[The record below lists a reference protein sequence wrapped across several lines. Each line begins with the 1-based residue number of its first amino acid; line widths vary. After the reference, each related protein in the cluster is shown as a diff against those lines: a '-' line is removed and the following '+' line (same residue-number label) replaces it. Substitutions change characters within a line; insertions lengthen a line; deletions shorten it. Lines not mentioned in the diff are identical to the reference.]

1 MSGGAR
7 AGTRRV
13 QVPDA
18 GRYFIPPHTL
28 AALARARGGAQAV
41 TLLRSGQLS
50 KRKLLVRA
58 LHQAA
63 VRRGGSDGLDAVYPR
78 LLDLSRRDPEAWRTV
93 MLHPYLDE
101 GLARA
106 LVVLERGE
114 RIEAEWLTWWERLV
128 APSPGG
134 DWPQVRA
141 ECDGQVLRLRLADS
155 GPFRDAHGHTPDG
168 PLTAELA
175 RHWTKALSAAWK
187 VIVRRHPWH
196 VRAMAAC
203 LTTLAPLRP
212 GSDGAAVSSAA
223 RRAYGAVG
231 ASLQDDPSL
240 LALTL
245 VHEFLH
251 VQLGALLDL
260 LPLHGPPTGV
270 RYHAPWRPDP
280 RPAGALLQGAY
291 AHMGVTDFWRAE
303 RAVGGRRARR
313 EYATWRGH
321 TVDAAGT
328 LLDSGELLPA
338 GVRFVTELRDAV
350 RRPPVASGR
359 FGKPRNRG
367 TLAAELRALGLRAG
381 DTVVVHASLRALGPV
396 TGGADTVVDALRDVL
411 GPAGTLVAY
420 AQTPDNS
427 DPARWHLTRGYAVP
441 EEHWAGLR
449 ARLPAFDPSRTPSF
463 GVGVLPETV
472 RTRPGALRSAHPQSS
487 FVALG
492 SRARHVTEEHAPD
505 CHLGEH
511 SPLARLERLGARVLL
526 LGVGYDV
533 CTAFHLAEYR
543 VPGRPRL
550 SYACVVA
557 DEQGRRAWYHYDDV
571 ALDASPFAELGR
583 AYEATGA
590 VTRGRVGDA
599 DCRLLSLAPA
609 VAHAVEWLGA
619 RA

>member
-1 MSGGAR
+1 M
-7 AGTRRV
+7 
-13 QVPDA
+13 
-18 GRYFIPPHTL
+18 
-28 AALARARGGAQAV
+28 
-41 TLLRSGQLS
+41 
-50 KRKLLVRA
+50 
-58 LHQAA
+58 
-63 VRRGGSDGLDAVYPR
+63 
-78 LLDLSRRDPEAWRTV
+78 
-93 MLHPYLDE
+93 
-101 GLARA
+101 
-106 LVVLERGE
+106 
-114 RIEAEWLTWWERLV
+114 
-128 APSPGG
+128 
-134 DWPQVRA
+134 
-141 ECDGQVLRLRLADS
+141 
-155 GPFRDAHGHTPDG
+155 
-168 PLTAELA
+168 
-175 RHWTKALSAAWK
+175 
-187 VIVRRHPWH
+187 
-196 VRAMAAC
+196 
-203 LTTLAPLRP
+203 
-212 GSDGAAVSSAA
+212 
-223 RRAYGAVG
+223 
-231 ASLQDDPSL
+231 
-240 LALTL
+240 
-245 VHEFLH
+245 
-251 VQLGALLDL
+251 
-260 LPLHGPPTGV
+260 
-270 RYHAPWRPDP
+270 
-280 RPAGALLQGAY
+280 
-291 AHMGVTDFWRAE
+291 
-303 RAVGGRRARR
+303 
-313 EYATWRGH
+313 
-321 TVDAAGT
+321 
-328 LLDSGELLPA
+328 
-338 GVRFVTELRDAV
+338 
-350 RRPPVASGR
+350 
-359 FGKPRNRG
+359 
-367 TLAAELRALGLRAG
+367 RALGLRAG